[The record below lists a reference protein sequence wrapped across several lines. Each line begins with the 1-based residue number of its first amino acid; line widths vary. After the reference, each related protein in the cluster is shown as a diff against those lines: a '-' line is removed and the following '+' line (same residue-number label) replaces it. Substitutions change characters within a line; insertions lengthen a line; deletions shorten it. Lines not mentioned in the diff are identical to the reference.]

1 MSWEALQFILFE
13 YNDKEQS
20 DVYDSAGKKKRGHFH
35 FPISVYPHLPCNQ
48 SKFPVKSWIL
58 DTLNREGQLSGNNG
72 VIRKKS
78 GRTYGQ
84 NRDGEKVGIQKI
96 STKYLKAIYG
106 IANVLLL
113 N

>member
-1 MSWEALQFILFE
+1 MTLLE
-13 YNDKEQS
+13 
-20 DVYDSAGKKKRGHFH
+20 KKRGHFH

-48 SKFPVKSWIL
+48 SKFLVKSWIL
-58 DTLNREGQLSGNNG
+58 DTFNRKGQLSGNNG

-84 NRDGEKVGIQKI
+84 NRDGEKVGIQKM
-96 STKYLKAIYG
+96 SAKHLKAIYG

-113 N
+113 I